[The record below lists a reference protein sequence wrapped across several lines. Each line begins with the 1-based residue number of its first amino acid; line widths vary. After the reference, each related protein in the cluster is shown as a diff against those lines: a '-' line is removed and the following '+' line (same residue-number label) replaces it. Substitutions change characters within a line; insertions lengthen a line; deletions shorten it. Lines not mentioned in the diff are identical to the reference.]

1 MGQIES
7 EEGKNRRRYNFN
19 MALAAVAGQVGCL
32 TTIIVVGSLIAGLFL
47 DSRLDT
53 RPTFTIL
60 FVVLSV
66 PLTLAV
72 MFWVVRNVTSRIK
85 PAKNPITENPQE
97 EAKRGTDE

>member
-1 MGQIES
+1 MTQTDL
-7 EEGKNRRRYNFN
+7 EEGKNRKQYNFN
-19 MALAAVAGQVGCL
+19 LALAAVAGQVGCL

-66 PLTLAV
+66 PVTLAV
-72 MFWVVRNVTSRIK
+72 MFWVVRNVTSKIK
-85 PAKNPITENPQE
+85 PAKNPNSETPQE
-97 EAKRGTDE
+97 EENRGTNE